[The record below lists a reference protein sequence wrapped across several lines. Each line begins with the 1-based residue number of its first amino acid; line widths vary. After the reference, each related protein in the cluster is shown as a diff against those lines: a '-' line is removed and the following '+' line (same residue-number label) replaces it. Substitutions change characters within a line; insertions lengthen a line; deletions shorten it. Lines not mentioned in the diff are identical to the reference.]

1 MTNEDGGDSRDG
13 GENRSGRD
21 GGPND
26 DASHER
32 EAPKTVGNDV
42 SSELLSYATTVGG
55 ADTVDQVYQ
64 ALADAAEAIFA
75 FRSVVVETE
84 DSGMLSV
91 RAWSGEPPSVA
102 GIAEDE
108 GITGEAF
115 RTGETQFVP
124 DVEADPRVEDL
135 PDSAPKSVISV
146 PIGDHGVFQAGLAE
160 ANALDEDDLELA
172 ELLAS
177 HASQAVERIHSRRQ
191 VRESEQ
197 RFRKLF
203 ELADDAFV
211 LYDLHNGNPE
221 RIRHVNAAAESLFG
235 EQEETLQDRSI
246 AQLFDASPELFVP
259 GDDDGSSF
267 VASLADEPADRVFE
281 VTVKPFLRQD
291 GPDAFAI
298 VSDVT
303 EQQYREH
310 TLKQLHDATRRMVA
324 TNDRDEIARLV
335 VDAAKDL
342 IELPYVG
349 VFFADSDADVLRP
362 VAVSEDVPEQLRVA
376 LEAGESLAWDVY
388 ESGEPQLF
396 EDVGTEP
403 NAQNPETEIVQELI
417 HPLGE
422 HGVLL
427 IGATAAN
434 VLSSADRDLV
444 RVLATNGNAALDRAK
459 RVQEL
464 RERERELRDERNRL
478 AALFENVPNPTASFV
493 IEDGSPIV
501 KSVNPA
507 FERVFG
513 YSEDEISGQDIDEY
527 IVPPD
532 HAEEA
537 EVYNEKLR
545 RGQNINVEVHR
556 LTAYGPKDFL
566 LDVVPFHL
574 DEPNVQGYAMYTDI
588 TERKERERELE
599 RQNDR
604 LEEFAGIVSH
614 DLRNPLNVAR
624 GYLELAEETHSEE
637 HFERT
642 EDALERMHDIIESV
656 LTLARQGRS
665 LDETTAVS
673 LEDAAERAWQ
683 NVDTADATL
692 EVVDETTL
700 AADPTRF
707 GSLLE
712 NLFRN
717 AIEHGGEAVT
727 ITVGTTESGFY
738 VADDGPGIPPERRE
752 EVFESGETWS
762 EDGTG
767 FGLAIVEQI
776 ADAHNWTVRL
786 GESESGGARF
796 VFEV

>member
-1 MTNEDGGDSRDG
+1 MTSDEGGDRSDADG
-13 GENRSGRD
+13 NDPDRSGGADRD
-21 GGPND
+21 DIERVPNTD
-26 DASHER
+26 GIDI
-32 EAPKTVGNDV
+32 P
-42 SSELLSYATTVGG
+42 SELLSYATTVGG
-55 ADTVDQVYQ
+55 ADSVDQVYQ

-75 FRSVVVETE
+75 FKSIVVETE
-84 DSGMLSV
+84 ENGMLSV
-91 RAWSGEPPSVA
+91 RAWSGEPPTVA
-102 GIAEDE
+102 GIPEDE

-124 DVEADPRVEDL
+124 DVEADPRVED
-135 PDSAPKSVISV
+135 PPESAPKSVISV
-146 PIGDHGVFQAGLAE
+146 PIENHGVFQAGLDQP
-160 ANALDEDDLELA
+160 NAIDEDDLELA

-211 LYDLHNGNPE
+211 LYDIRNGEPE
-221 RIRHVNAAAESLFG
+221 RIRHVNAAAESLFDEREG
-235 EQEETLQDRSI
+235 ALQDQSL
-246 AQLFDASPELFVP
+246 AALFDTSPELFVP
-259 GDDDGSSF
+259 GKDGGSTF
-267 VASLADEPADRVFE
+267 VASLDDAPTDRVFE
-281 VTVKPFLRQD
+281 VTVKRFLRHE

-303 EQQYREH
+303 EQQYRER

-324 TNDRDEIARLV
+324 TNDPDEIARLV
-335 VDAAKDL
+335 VDAAKEL
-342 IELPYVG
+342 IGLPYVG
-349 VFFADSDADVLRP
+349 VLFADDDATTLRP
-362 VAVSEDVPEQLRVA
+362 VALSEDVPEDLPVD
-376 LEAGESLAWDVY
+376 LERGESLAWDVY
-388 ESGEPQLF
+388 ESGEPELF
-396 EDVGTEP
+396 EDVRTEP
-403 NAQNPETEIVQELI
+403 DAYNADTAIVQELI
-417 HPLGE
+417 HPLGD

-427 IGATAAN
+427 IGATHSD
-434 VLSSADRDLV
+434 VLSPADRDLV
-444 RVLATNGNAALDRAK
+444 RVLATNGTAALDRAHNV
-459 RVQEL
+459 REL
-464 RERERELRDERNRL
+464 RSRERELRDERNRL
-478 AALFENVPNPTASFV
+478 AALFQNVPNPTASFV
-493 IEDGSPIV
+493 IEDGAPVV

-507 FERVFG
+507 FEAVFG
-513 YSEDEISGQDIDEY
+513 YSEDEISGRDIDEY
-527 IVPPD
+527 IVPPERED
-532 HAEEA
+532 EA
-537 EVYNEKLR
+537 DVYNEKLR
-545 RGQNINVEVHR
+545 RGQNINVEVQR

-604 LEEFAGIVSH
+604 LEEFASIVSH

-624 GYLELAEETHSEE
+624 GYLELAEETYSAE

-673 LEDAAERAWQ
+673 LEDAARRAWQ
-683 NVDTADATL
+683 NVDTADASLEVADQPTL
-692 EVVDETTL
+692 E
-700 AADPTRF
+700 ADPTRF

-717 AIEHGGEAVT
+717 AIEHGGEDVT
-727 ITVGTTESGFY
+727 VTVGETEEGFY
-738 VADDGPGIPPERRE
+738 VADDGPGIPQQRRE

-762 EDGTG
+762 EGGTG

-776 ADAHNWTVRL
+776 ADAHSWTVRL